1 MKLSDLYPFFLMLF
15 IAAFVALHCERS
27 DAAPY
32 RFKIHNQV
40 TGVDFQVEQQSD
52 TLAVIQPEWG
62 KSAWTETVVV
72 TPEVRDDQGNV
83 VSPVVTQDIQH
94 PAEYTFTVQDI
105 AAEVAAQVT
114 AQAAVQAADQRVQ
127 QIDWSK
133 ITTLAQ
139 LKTVLQDLIIARKK

>member
-1 MKLSDLYPFFLMLF
+1 MFKYIVLISLF
-15 IAAFVALHCERS
+15 ISQAH
-27 DAAPY
+27 AAPY

-40 TGVDFQVEQQSD
+40 TGIDFQVEQQSD

-83 VSPVVTQDIQH
+83 ITPVVTQDIQH
-94 PAEYTFTVQDI
+94 PAEYTFTRDDI

-114 AQAAVQAADQRVQ
+114 AQAAVTAADQRVQ